1 MTSNVNKFGNWWDN
15 YIAQQIL
22 TKKYFHQEEVE
33 LAKNYGFDN
42 AFKAFVGRVSGIF
55 STKELKD
62 FMHDSLVNGDF
73 ILAGR
78 SLYAA
83 GAKDKFKASMS
94 NCYIMP
100 SPEDSIESIFET
112 CGKMGRIFSYGGGCG
127 LNISKLRPRNAVVLN
142 SAKTSTGA
150 VSFMDVFNV
159 VGEVIGSNNRRAA
172 LLIALNCDHPD
183 IEEFLDIKKNNDKIQ
198 AANISICFT
207 DEFMHAVETNQDFTL
222 RFKVD
227 ATGEEITKVIRAKD
241 FFKKF
246 CESQYDWAEPAA
258 LWIDKINNWNI
269 LDDYPRDEYKI
280 EVTNPCAEFAS
291 NGYNSCKLASINLY
305 NFVDNPFTAG
315 ARFNFMRFGSVVEK
329 AIKVMDEVLDYGYDM
344 QPLDENRK
352 NIEDW
357 RSLGLGVFGV
367 ADMLVAMGIEY
378 GNRDS
383 LDLID
388 DIMLTMQRHALISS
402 AMLAKEKGAFKK
414 YEYNKIR
421 LSKYLRDFFE
431 DPFDETADL
440 IQRYGLRNSTLLSI
454 APTGSI
460 AMLFNQ
466 SGGVEPYYQVS
477 YERTTHALEKEGKS
491 FNISMLGVQHLLKH
505 RGINPEEIS
514 NQEIKSRFGFVV
526 DTYDID
532 PLQRVKL
539 QATMQ
544 QYVDNA
550 ISSTINL
557 KEDATVEQIYNLY
570 MNAWRLGCK
579 GITIF
584 RDNCKRISILGKD
597 HGVSTESLK
606 NQEKCD
612 EKALKSLEKCE
623 ADSKCQ
629 VYPEKTVQNAVND
642 VEKTVILNSVTPIK
656 RSDGIDS
663 LWGRTFVFHTACVPK
678 FYVTVNIKDNEIFE
692 VFVAADKGCQANI
705 STLTR
710 MTSLCLRSGVRV
722 DEVVKNLNSAIC
734 AACTNARNKGDKTI
748 AKSCASCI
756 ATAIT
761 EMQKTLQGGKKKN
774 SPALQSFE
782 IVEDVPKDMKMVK
795 VASKAYSRCP
805 ECGANALVPDG
816 KCVFCNNCG
825 YSKC

>member
-1 MTSNVNKFGNWWDN
+1 MTSNVNRFGNWWDN
-15 YIAQQIL
+15 HIAQQIL
-22 TKKYFHQEEVE
+22 SKKYFHKEELE
-33 LAKNYGFDN
+33 LAEKHGFEN

-55 STKELKD
+55 STKELKG

-100 SPEDSIESIFET
+100 SPEDNIESIFET

-127 LNISKLRPRNAVVLN
+127 MNISNLRPKDSIVLN

-150 VSFMDVFNV
+150 VSFMDIFNI

-183 IEEFLDIKKNNDKIQ
+183 VEEFLNIKKNNDKIQ

-207 DEFMHAVETNQDFTL
+207 DEFMRAVEKDENFTL
-222 RFKVD
+222 KFYVE
-227 ATGEEITKVIRAKD
+227 ATGERIVKNIKAKD
-241 FFKKF
+241 FFWRF
-246 CESQYDWAEPAA
+246 CESQHDWAEPAA
-258 LWIDKINNWNI
+258 LWIDRINNWNI
-269 LDDYPRDEYKI
+269 LDGYPREEYKI

-291 NGYNSCKLASINLY
+291 NGYNSCNLASINLY
-305 NFVDNPFTAG
+305 NFVEFPFTEG
-315 ARFNFMRFGSVVEK
+315 AYFNFMRFSSVVRNS
-329 AIKVMDEVLDYGYDM
+329 ICVLDEVLDYGYDM

-367 ADMLVAMGIEY
+367 ADMLVALGIEY
-378 GNRDS
+378 GS
-383 LDLID
+383 KESIVLIES
-388 DIMLTMQRHALISS
+388 IMKMMKYSALESS
-402 AMLAKEKGAFKK
+402 AMLAKDKGSYKK
-414 YEYNKIR
+414 FDYAKVQKSR
-421 LSKYLRDFFE
+421 YLRDVFE
-431 DPFDETADL
+431 NQWNEVADL

-460 AMLFNQ
+460 AMLFNE
-466 SGGVEPYYQVS
+466 SGGVEPYYQLS
-477 YERTTHALEKEGKS
+477 YERTTHALEKEGKK
-491 FNISMLGVQHLLKH
+491 FNISMLGIQHLLKH
-505 RGINPEEIS
+505 FEIDADKIS
-514 NQEIKSRFGFVV
+514 IAHIKGRFDFAV

-532 PLQRVKL
+532 PLKRVEL
-539 QATMQ
+539 QSVMQ
-544 QYVDNA
+544 KYVDNA

-557 KEDATVEQIYNLY
+557 REDASVKTIYNLY
-570 MNAWRLGCK
+570 MQAWKLGCK
-579 GITIF
+579 GITVF

-606 NQEKCD
+606 NQEKCG
-612 EKALKSLEKCE
+612 ETPLKSQEKCE
-623 ADSKCQ
+623 PDSKCQ
-629 VYPEKTVQNAVND
+629 VYPEKTVQNIVND

-710 MTSLCLRSGVRV
+710 MTSLCLRSGVKV

-761 EMQKTLQGGKKKN
+761 EMQKTLKGGKACLDN
-774 SPALQSFE
+774 PSEDFE
-782 IVEDVPKDMKMVK
+782 VVKEVPKDMKMIK

-805 ECGANALVPDG
+805 ECGSNALIPDG